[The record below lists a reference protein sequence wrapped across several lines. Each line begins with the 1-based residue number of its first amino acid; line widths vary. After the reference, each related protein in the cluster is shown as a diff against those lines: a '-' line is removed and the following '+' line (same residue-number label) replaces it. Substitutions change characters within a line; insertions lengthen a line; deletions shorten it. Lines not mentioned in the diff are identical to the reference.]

1 MVSSPA
7 VQQIYDAYIAGL
19 TADEQLVLVEMIT
32 RALAAPAPEKAVD
45 LQTQSLAQMPGW
57 QIPDRRSEWRDRA
70 L

>member
-1 MVSSPA
+1 MVSSAA

-19 TADEQLVLVEMIT
+19 SADEQLVLVELIT
-32 RALAAPAPEKAVD
+32 RGLAVPEPEKVVE
-45 LQTQSLAQMPGW
+45 LQTQSLTQMPGW

>member
-19 TADEQLVLVEMIT
+19 CADEQLVLVEMIT

-57 QIPDRRSEWRDRA
+57 QIPDPRSEWRDRA

>member
-1 MVSSPA
+1 MLSSPT
-7 VQQIYDAYIAGL
+7 VQQIYDAHIAGL
-19 TADEQLVLVEMIT
+19 SADEQLLLVEIIT
-32 RALAAPAPEKAVD
+32 RGLAVPQPEKVVE